1 MRAGLVRKKNTAT
14 LCFLMPFPSDTR
26 SFVKTGSGQT
36 YGKDLKSKRDDVI
49 FWCRYGCQQCTSYGS
64 TGQKTVFLSHLSIR
78 TIILPRQARDTH
90 RESTQKRDRFLTGD
104 NNGTNT
110 QLCTFPNA
118 SGCAQG
124 KHTFQKPFYTKHDRF
139 TKTGSGQ
146 TWGMHS
152 QKAVVFLAG

>member
-1 MRAGLVRKKNTAT
+1 VFKLIREVSPQTLLGPKKGDYCQSNGGRYT
-14 LCFLMPFPSDTR
+14 LYVNDNSPGMCENA
-26 SFVKTGSGQT
+26 
-36 YGKDLKSKRDDVI
+36 
-49 FWCRYGCQQCTSYGS
+49 C
-64 TGQKTVFLSHLSIR
+64 LSHLYIK